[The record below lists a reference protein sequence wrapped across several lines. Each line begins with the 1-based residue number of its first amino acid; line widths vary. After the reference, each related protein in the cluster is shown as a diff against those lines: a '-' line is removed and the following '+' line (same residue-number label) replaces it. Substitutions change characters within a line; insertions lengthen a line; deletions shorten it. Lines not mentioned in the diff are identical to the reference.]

1 MNENYA
7 ILLTFRTGENNDF
20 SVHPELLKDG
30 KPIEEWKRKSIRVLP
45 DLQQKY
51 DCWKEHYIQQANQP
65 HDKRIILPPATIH
78 ASSLKNFQNAADELK
93 ASLHQWFNSPQLE
106 ALKESIVNRIRGLS
120 DPSVPIFFKFN
131 TFSQEQNTFLRRLP
145 WSCWDLFDELPN
157 ADAALGFAYTD
168 SVKPSLRNLKI
179 LAVFGSDEGGI
190 NLEADRRFVSQ
201 LKQFGAR
208 VRDLSCPKPET
219 LYSTLRH
226 NAYDVLFFAGHSLS
240 TDGQRNGELLLQP
253 QRPVSMKRFLS
264 SLQTAARRGL
274 KLAIFN
280 SCDGLG
286 LADLLTQRARIPS
299 VVVFREPVPDE
310 VARRFL
316 QYFLQEFSNGTPL
329 FRAVREARN
338 QLQFLEDRPENP
350 LPCASWLPVV
360 CQNPSQSELVW
371 DKTARKRLWKIG
383 AAAIILAL
391 LTAVTPQLLKIILP
405 SPDVLL
411 SRGDTLVMTS
421 ETNNAKE
428 KGLAAYADG
437 NWDEAIAA
445 FRKSLNQELRENEIS
460 EVKDS
465 LDPETWIYLNNAIA
479 QKNTASDPSKK
490 MMELAIAVPAN
501 AEKADGRPGEEQFMS
516 QELLRGAALRQAEF
530 NCGVEELMAA
540 VRDLDSPLNCKP
552 ESDKKWIH
560 LTIADEMPG
569 ESTSEQVA
577 VALSEMSEPILGV
590 IGHFGSDSCKQ
601 AGEVYARN
609 QIVMVSPTCTSTGLS
624 NFNDY
629 VFRTVPNDAVAAERL
644 AQVVSGWN
652 ADVAIAYTHD
662 SDYPESYKNA
672 FESQLPSG
680 EYIHIC
686 GDLGDNFSY
695 PNCVKEATAKG
706 ADFILMVPTAIET
719 INAALNMLDD
729 LNGMIPLGSD
739 SVFNAVTVDE
749 NYGAKAAAAG
759 LRIYVPWHP
768 SSNPENRTP
777 FERNATQFFDV
788 DEANYTWYWRAQS
801 AYDALSAFAQGII
814 DIGDN
819 PSGSRLMQRFRSY
832 DFAADG
838 VVGED
843 SVKFLDSG
851 DRDRSGFEDKIGAIV
866 GVAGYP
872 NSTGGIKYDFV
883 RVDE

>member
-7 ILLTFRTGENNDF
+7 ILLTFGTGTDNGF
-20 SVHPELLKDG
+20 AVVAKLLRDG
-30 KPIEEWKRKSIRVLP
+30 QQIEKRRRLSISALP
-45 DLQQKY
+45 DLQEKY
-51 DCWKEHYIQQANQP
+51 EHWKEYYIQQAT
-65 HDKRIILPPATIH
+65 RLTIPPAVSNQ
-78 ASSLKNFQNAADELK
+78 SSFEDCQNAAGELK
-93 ASLHQWFNSPQLE
+93 AYLKQWLDSPQFE
-106 ALKESIVNRIRGLS
+106 ALKEWIIGRVLGLP
-120 DPSVPIFFKFN
+120 DRSVPIFFEFE
-131 TFSQEQNTFLRRLP
+131 TLSHDQNIFLRRLP
-145 WSCWDLFDELPN
+145 WSCWDLFEDLPN
-157 ADAALGFAYTD
+157 ADAALGFAYRD
-168 SVKPSLRNLKI
+168 SINPSLRNLKI
-179 LAVFGSDEGGI
+179 LAVFGSDKGGI

-208 VRDLSCPKPET
+208 VRDLSCPEPKT

-240 TDGQRNGELLLQP
+240 IDGQSNGELLLQP

-264 SLQTAARRGL
+264 SLQTAEQRGL

-286 LADLLTQRARIPS
+286 LADLLTQRAKIPS

-316 QYFLQEFSNGTPL
+316 QHFLHEFSRGTPL

-360 CQNPSQSELVW
+360 CQNPIQSELVW

-383 AAAIILAL
+383 AAAIVLAL

-405 SPDVLL
+405 SPDVRL
-411 SRGDTLVMTS
+411 SRGHTLVMTS
-421 ETNNAKE
+421 ERNTAKDT
-428 KGLAAYADG
+428 GLAAYADG

-445 FRKSLNQELRENEIS
+445 FRKSLNQELRENETS

-479 QKNTASDPSKK
+479 QKNTASNPSQN
-490 MMELAIAVPAN
+490 MMELAIAVPAK
-501 AEKADGRPGEEQFMS
+501 AEEANGQPGEEQFMS
-516 QELLRGAALRQAEF
+516 KELLRGAALRQAEF

-552 ESDKKWIH
+552 ESDRQWLH
-560 LTIADEMPG
+560 LTIADDLGNE
-569 ESTSEQVA
+569 ETSEQVA
-577 VALSEMSEPILGV
+577 VALSNMPEPILGV

-629 VFRTVPNDAVAAERL
+629 VFRTVPSDAVAAERL

-652 ADVAIAYTHD
+652 ADVAIAYAHGA
-662 SDYPESYKNA
+662 DYPESYKNA
-672 FESQLPSG
+672 FESQLPSR

-686 GDLGDNFSY
+686 GDLDDNFSS
-695 PNCVKEATAKG
+695 PNCVNDATAEG
-706 ADFILMVPTAIET
+706 ADFILMVPTAIDT
-719 INAALNMLDD
+719 INAALSMLEN
-729 LNGMIPLGSD
+729 LNGMTPLGSD
-739 SVFNAVTVDE
+739 SVFNAVTVE

-788 DEANYTWYWRAQS
+788 DKANYTWNWRAQS
-801 AYDALSAFAQGII
+801 AYDALSAFAQGIV

-819 PSGSRLMQRFRSY
+819 PSGSRLMQIFRSY

-872 NSTGGIKYDFV
+872 NSTGGVEYDFV